1 MSKIKLVIAD
11 EDGHYV
17 DALSDYLI
25 ASYSHVFQTRV
36 YTGKAALLDYL
47 NHLDITE
54 GQGIDVLLVTREMLD
69 RRKGLNFAGVLMFLS
84 ESVERF
90 SAEAEKT
97 ETVYKYQCGE
107 KLAARVLQAY
117 SAVHPEKRFAADG
130 SKRTRVISV
139 YSPAGGTGKTTIALG
154 CAMQAAWEGKKV
166 FYLNLETFPG
176 VGLFWKEHD
185 GQNLSNVYYYL
196 KNDRYDLKRVIEA
209 AKCREPLSGIY
220 YFNPS
225 DSALDYEEDLSTGLR
240 LLLEELRINGWYDL
254 IFVDMSS
261 GLNKNNLAVL
271 EESDRIL
278 NVCTQE
284 AMCLKKLERME
295 VEFAL
300 WERSKGVVLR
310 KRKKTVLNKYRH
322 IARVKDAGIKS
333 KKAEEEALTKI
344 PWVQELLV
352 PLGEKFRLDMNSA
365 FGTAIN
371 RLMEELKTERQD

>member
-11 EDGHYV
+11 EDGHYI

-36 YTGKAALLDYL
+36 YTGKTALLDYL
-47 NHLDITE
+47 NHLDIAE
-54 GQGIDVLLVTREMLD
+54 GQAIDVLLVSREMLD
-69 RRKGLNFAGVLMFLS
+69 KGKVLNFAGVLMFLS

-97 ETVYKYQCGE
+97 ETIYKYQCGE
-107 KLAARVLQAY
+107 KIAARVLQAY
-117 SAVHPEKRFAADG
+117 SAVYPEKRFAADG

-166 FYLNLETFPG
+166 FYLNLEVFPA
-176 VGLFWKEHD
+176 VGLFWKVHE
-185 GQNLSNVYYYL
+185 GQNLSNVYYYF
-196 KNDRYDLKRVIEA
+196 KNDKYNLKRVIEA

-225 DSALDYEEDLSTGLR
+225 DSALDYEEDLSTELR
-240 LLLEELRINGWYDL
+240 ELLEELRINGWYDL

-284 AMCLKKLERME
+284 AMCLKKLERMD
-295 VEFAL
+295 VEFGL
-300 WERSKGVVLR
+300 WERSKEVVL
-310 KRKKTVLNKYRH
+310 KKKTITVLNKYRY
-322 IARVKDAGIKS
+322 IARVKETGINS
-333 KKAEEEALTKI
+333 KKAEEEELTKI
-344 PWVQELLV
+344 PWVKELLV
-352 PLGEKFRLDMNSA
+352 PLGKQCRLDMNSA

-371 RLMEELKTERQD
+371 RLMEELTTEGQD